1 MMLQLRDAIKEKAGA
16 IGVKNFITK
25 WNAFLSE
32 KRKAEGRDIENVTD
46 FDILHLVIAIKCSI
60 QWWI

>member
-1 MMLQLRDAIKEKAGA
+1 MLQLRDAIKEKAGA

-46 FDILHLVIAIKCSI
+46 FDGQPMELYCG
-60 QWWI
+60 